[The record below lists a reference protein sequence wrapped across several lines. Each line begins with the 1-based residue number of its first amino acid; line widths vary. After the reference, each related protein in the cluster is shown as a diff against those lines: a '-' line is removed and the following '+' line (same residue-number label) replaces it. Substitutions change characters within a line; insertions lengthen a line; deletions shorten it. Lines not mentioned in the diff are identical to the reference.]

1 MTPAGV
7 ERRDGV
13 QRKPVDHILL
23 AAVLTLLG
31 FGIVMV
37 FSASSIEASV
47 LNHNPYYYLERQL
60 VWAGLGLA
68 IMAFLARFDYHRLAQ
83 LGHPVAIATV
93 VLLLVVLVP
102 HIGREVNGARRWLGF
117 GSLLF
122 QPSELAKFSLVLFF
136 ALWLARMPRIDRFWQ
151 GIGVPL
157 AIYLPI
163 AFLIIKE
170 PDLGTALALG
180 GTVFT
185 MLFVAGANLWQ
196 FFGIVA
202 LALPVVGAAIVV
214 APYRLQRFLAFL
226 HPQADPQGA
235 GYHIIQSLY
244 ALGSGG
250 LFGTGLGQGALKYF
264 YLPEQHTDFI
274 FAIVGEELGLIGA
287 LAVLALFLVLT
298 WRGLRV
304 AMLAPA
310 RFGALL
316 AVGLTAMVAVQA
328 LMNIAVVTAS
338 MPITGIPLPFISY
351 GGSSLVFALGAI
363 GILLNISRQV
373 VHA

>member
-1 MTPAGV
+1 M
-7 ERRDGV
+7 
-13 QRKPVDHILL
+13 QRKPIDHILL

-31 FGIVMV
+31 FGVVMV

-47 LNHNPYYYLERQL
+47 VNHNPYYYLERQL

-68 IMAFLARFDYHRLAQ
+68 IMAFFARFDYHRLVPLAQ
-83 LGHPVAIATV
+83 PVAIATV
-93 VLLLVVLVP
+93 LLLILVLVP
-102 HIGREVNGARRWLGF
+102 HIGRDVNGARRWLGF

-122 QPSELAKFSLVLFF
+122 QPSELAKFSLVLLF
-136 ALWLARMPRIDRFWQ
+136 ALWLARMPRTDRFLQ

-163 AFLIIKE
+163 ALLIIRE

-185 MLFVAGANLWQ
+185 MLFVAGVNLWQ
-196 FFGIVA
+196 FFGIIALVLPAVGVA
-202 LALPVVGAAIVV
+202 IIV

-226 HPQADPQGA
+226 HPTADPQGA

-250 LFGTGLGQGALKYF
+250 LFGSGLGQGALKYF

-287 LAVLALFLVLT
+287 VAVLALFLVLT

-304 AMLAPA
+304 AMLAPD

-351 GGSSLVFALGAI
+351 GGSSLVFALGAM
-363 GILLNISRQV
+363 GILLNISRQAV
-373 VHA
+373 RT

>member
-1 MTPAGV
+1 M
-7 ERRDGV
+7 

-47 LNHNPYYYLERQL
+47 LNHNPYYYLERQM

-83 LGHPVAIATV
+83 LAQPVAIATV

-136 ALWLARMPRIDRFWQ
+136 ALWLARMPRLDRFWQ

-185 MLFVAGANLWQ
+185 MLFVAGVNLWQ

-202 LALPVVGAAIVV
+202 LALPVVGVAIVV

-226 HPQADPQGA
+226 HPQADPQGT

-274 FAIVGEELGLIGA
+274 FAIIGEELGLIGA

-304 AMLAPA
+304 AMLAPD

-351 GGSSLVFALGAI
+351 GGSSLIFALGAM
-363 GILLNISRQV
+363 GILLNISRQAV
-373 VHA
+373 KA